1 MPALDTNVL
10 IRYIVQ
16 DDEAQLAAAKR
27 LIRKCVSEGRS
38 LFVPVTVA
46 LEFEW
51 VLRAS
56 FGYAKD
62 EVLEVLSNLFS
73 AVELTFGS
81 DRALEVALQL
91 YREGA
96 ADFADCLHIALVA
109 QAGQQPMWTFDKR
122 AAKIVGAQSMGR

>member
-10 IRYIVQ
+10 VRYVVQ
-16 DDEAQLAAAKR
+16 DDEAQLASAKR
-27 LIRKCVSEGRS
+27 LIRKCVSAGQT
-38 LFVPVTVA
+38 LFVPVTVT

-62 EVLEVLSNLFS
+62 EVMQALSSLFS
-73 AVELTFGS
+73 AAELTFES
-81 DRALEVALQL
+81 ERALEVALHL
-91 YREGA
+91 YRKGS

-109 QAGQQPMWTFDKR
+109 QAGKLPMWTFDKR
-122 AAKIVGAQSMGR
+122 AANVSGAQSLGR